1 MGPQLSLGTTPK
13 VEDLYSSSAR
23 LCDDSLSDTS
33 IFKLLYRF
41 GDEIFPDAFFSDL
54 YDNLGRASIPPRVV
68 ATVMVLQRLGGL
80 SDREAV
86 DAFTY
91 DIRYKYACGG
101 LSYEYPGFAHT
112 VLVDFR
118 ARLAASENPTRI
130 FTAVLEVVTRANLV
144 KEKRVLDST
153 PLYDAITTMD
163 TVTLLRRGIRGV
175 YRESISKDSA
185 YQGVLR
191 ELIEID
197 GYLGSAKPAIDW
209 EDTAEREA
217 LIDAI
222 AKDATT
228 VLSFFENKPTH
239 PELRDSLVFLA
250 TIMGQDIEVIGER
263 YAIARRVAK
272 DRVISSVDP
281 DARHGRKSSS
291 SRFDGYKA
299 HIAID
304 SESEIITA
312 AAVTPGNVHD
322 AKVAADLIDAAT
334 EAVYADNAY
343 GSGELLDAFTKRE
356 IDPRIKARFPVRGG
370 GMIPKSDFVI
380 DYDNFTV
387 TCPAG
392 IKIGMRPR
400 KSGGHLA
407 SFKKHCVGCP
417 LLERCTKSKSGRS
430 IEIGTHERQLHEA
443 RLRFTNPDLRADYRE
458 TRPKVERKLAHLT
471 RRLHGGR
478 KARVRGLVKVTADFL
493 LLVAAHNLARMANL
507 GINPFES
514 PNVVPI

>member
-1 MGPQLSLGTTPK
+1 MSLGTTPK

-23 LCDDSLSDTS
+23 LCDDSLADTS

-41 GDEIFPDAFFSDL
+41 GDEIFPDEFFCDL
-54 YDNLGRASIPPRVV
+54 YDNLGRASIHPRVV
-68 ATVMVLQRLGGL
+68 ATVMVLQRPGGL

-91 DIRYKYACGG
+91 DIRYNYACGG

-118 ARLAASENPTRI
+118 ARLAGSENPMRI
-130 FTAVLEVVTRANLV
+130 FTSVLEVVTRANLV

-153 PLYDAITTMD
+153 PLYDAVTTMD

-175 YRESISKDSA
+175 YRESISKDAA
-185 YQGVLR
+185 YQGVVR
-191 ELIEID
+191 ELIEVD
-197 GYLGSAKPAIDW
+197 GYLPSAKPSIDW

-217 LIDAI
+217 LIDSI

-228 VLSFFENKPTH
+228 VLAFFENKPTH

-250 TIMGQDIEVIGER
+250 AIMGQDIEVIGDR

-281 DARHGRKSSS
+281 DASHGRKSAS

-304 SESEIITA
+304 PESEIVTA
-312 AAVTPGNVHD
+312 AGVTPGNVHD
-322 AKVAADLIDAAT
+322 AKVALDLIDGDT

-343 GSGELLDAFTKRE
+343 ATRELFNAFTERN
-356 IDPRIKARFPVRGG
+356 IDPRIKARFPIRPG

-392 IKIGMRPR
+392 IHVAMRPKR
-400 KSGGHLA
+400 RGGHSA
-407 SFKKHCVGCP
+407 SFKNHCGGCP
-417 LLERCTKSKSGRS
+417 LLERCTTSKSGRS
-430 IEIGTHERQLHEA
+430 IDIGTHDRQLHEA
-443 RLRFTNPDLRADYRE
+443 RLRFTNPDLQADYRE

-478 KARVRGLVKVTADFL
+478 KARVPGLAKVTADFL
-493 LLVAAHNLARMANL
+493 LLAAANNLTRMANL
-507 GINPFES
+507 GINPFET